1 MSTRPMRFTAAVL
14 AACFACAAAIA
25 QQAAPPPP
33 AFAPSDL
40 TPPGVRAMAANCAG
54 CHGTDGRATAAGK
67 RDLSLAGYSR
77 ESFVR
82 GMTMYRDGKRKAT
95 VMHQVAKGYTDEEIA
110 ALADYFSKQRR

>member
-1 MSTRPMRFTAAVL
+1 MSVRPMRFTAAVL
-14 AACFACAAAIA
+14 AACFASATAIA
-25 QQAAPPPP
+25 QQAAPQPP